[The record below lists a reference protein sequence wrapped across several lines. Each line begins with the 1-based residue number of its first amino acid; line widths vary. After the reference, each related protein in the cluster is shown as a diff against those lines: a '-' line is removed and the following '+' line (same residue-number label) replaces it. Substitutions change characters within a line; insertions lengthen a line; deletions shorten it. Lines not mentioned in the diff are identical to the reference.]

1 MTKEKTMAELKDAP
15 KPKAANGQGQVKNAA
30 RGAETAPTTS
40 HGSPFAFMRRF
51 AEEMDHLFEDFG
63 VETKWHLPGFRSATK
78 LPLGL
83 TSFDIDSR
91 WHLPKILGRGR
102 ELLGREAGLLPAEWS
117 PKVDVL
123 EREGQFVIR
132 ADLPGLSNEDVKVE
146 VADGLITIQGERK
159 QEKKEEREGYYYSE
173 CGYGSFYRAI
183 PIPEGAEAS
192 QATAEFRQ
200 GVLEVTVPVP
210 PRPES
215 KARRVEVR
223 EVK

>member
-1 MTKEKTMAELKDAP
+1 MTREKAMAEIKDAP

-30 RGAETAPTTS
+30 RGTETAPIAS

-63 VETKWHLPGFRSATK
+63 VETSWHLPGFKSATK

-91 WHLPKILGRGR
+91 WHLPKLLGRGR
-102 ELLGREAGLLPAEWS
+102 ELLRREGGVVPAEWS
-117 PKVDVL
+117 PKVEVL

-132 ADLPGLSNEDVKVE
+132 ADLPGLSKDDVKVE
-146 VADGLITIQGERK
+146 IADGLITIEGERK
-159 QEKKEEREGYYYSE
+159 QETKEEREGYYYSE

-183 PIPEGAEAS
+183 PLPEGAEAAK
-192 QATAEFRQ
+192 ATADFHQ
-200 GVLEVTVPVP
+200 GVLEVVVPVP
-210 PRPES
+210 SKPES
-215 KARRVEVR
+215 KARRLEVR

>member
-1 MTKEKTMAELKDAP
+1 MAELKDAP
-15 KPKAANGQGQVKNAA
+15 KPKAANGQGQVKNIT
-30 RGAETAPTTS
+30 RGTETAPITL

-63 VETKWHLPGFRSATK
+63 VETRWHLPRFKSATK
-78 LPLGL
+78 SPFGF
-83 TSFDIDSR
+83 TSFDIDTK
-91 WHLPKILGRGR
+91 WHLPKFLGRGR
-102 ELLGREAGLLPAEWS
+102 EAGSVPAEWA

-132 ADLPGLSNEDVKVE
+132 ADLPGLSKEDVKVE

-183 PIPEGAEAS
+183 PIPEGAEVS

-200 GVLEVTVPVP
+200 GVLEVSVPVP
-210 PRPES
+210 SRPES
-215 KARRVEVR
+215 KARRLEVR